1 MRILRTAAAAIVVL
15 AAAFPTG
22 AAQPRTAVKRA
33 LDACGGETA
42 FSRLGLVRVTIDERE
57 ITADGK
63 EHANHVVAVVNAD
76 GLEEARLELG
86 TKIVMARTSQDAW
99 ATIGGK
105 LDKRP
110 LTPTMVRGTVNMRL
124 FPVLMP
130 FALHMPGVRV
140 EGVDEATWEETP
152 VWRVRLAFPAKF
164 FASPVMNVPWTVVI
178 SRSSGE
184 VLAAE
189 FMPTREFIKAGAE
202 GVRYRFLRWSKVGE
216 ARLAT
221 SIVLEGLAPSG
232 AATGHTKS
240 VKVRYEPHVA
250 PDPALFMNPE
260 KLEAFESGDVPGLS

>member
-1 MRILRTAAAAIVVL
+1 MRIARTAAAAMVVL
-15 AAAFPTG
+15 TAAFPTG
-22 AAQPRTAVKRA
+22 AAQPQTVVKRA

-63 EHANHVVAVVNAD
+63 EHTNHAVAVVNAD
-76 GLEEARLELG
+76 GLEESRLELG
-86 TKIVMARTSQDAW
+86 KRIVMARTSQDAW

-105 LDKRP
+105 LDRRP
-110 LTPTMVRGTVNMRL
+110 LTPTMVRGTLNMRL

-130 FALHMPGVRV
+130 FTLHMPGVRV
-140 EGVDEATWEETP
+140 DAVDEATWEGQP
-152 VWRVRLAFPAKF
+152 VWRVRVAFPAKF

-178 SRSSGE
+178 SRKSGE

-189 FMPTREFIKAGAE
+189 FMPTRDFIKAGAE
-202 GVRYRFLRWSKVGE
+202 GVRYRYLRWSKVDE

-232 AATGHTKS
+232 TATGHTKS
-240 VKVRYEPHVA
+240 VKVTYQPHVT

>member
-1 MRILRTAAAAIVVL
+1 MAAMMVL
-15 AAAFPTG
+15 AAASPAG
-22 AAQPRTAVKRA
+22 AVQPQAAVKRA
-33 LDACGGETA
+33 LDACGGRTA

-86 TKIVMARTSQDAW
+86 TRVVMARTSQDAW
-99 ATIGGK
+99 ATIGGR
-105 LDKRP
+105 LDRRP
-110 LTPTMVRGTVNMRL
+110 LTPTMVRGTLNMRL

-130 FALHMPGVRV
+130 FSLRLPGVQVDSV
-140 EGVDEATWEETP
+140 EEATWEGNP
-152 VWRVRLAFPAKF
+152 VWRVGLRFPKKF
-164 FASPVMNVPWTVVI
+164 FASPVMDVPWTVVI
-178 SRSSGE
+178 SRASGE

-189 FMPTREFIKAGAE
+189 FAPTREFIKAGAE
-202 GVRYRFLRWSKVGE
+202 GVRYRYLRWSKVDGV
-216 ARLAT
+216 RLAT

-232 AATGHTKS
+232 NATGHTKS

-260 KLEAFESGDVPGLS
+260 KLEAFESGDVPGSS